1 MPTTENQKLAQDLE
15 KATPLKTYLESD
27 DPAVEALVEKY
38 LAVIK
43 EERKATRSHD
53 DKYRGQLN
61 VLISNLVWVNTKKNE
76 WISQGRGKPSYK
88 KTRYFKGITKDIF
101 VNGILDT
108 LVSLDFIE
116 QKIGYKPKPKKDNL
130 VKEESRFTRIRA
142 IGSLKRDIN
151 KISSHAITVSS
162 SREMLW
168 VQVTVGSYYDKRR
181 KRTIKIKEKRDYID
195 TANTKKMRSNLKII
209 NQKLHETFIGL
220 WIKDKEHTK
229 LNKRLKQSDKVEL
242 NFNDKYLD
250 RIFNDKNFSLGGR
263 FYHGWW
269 QGIPSVY
276 RPYITINHQAVVEL
290 DYKHLHPAILYG
302 KKNLKELW
310 SDFDAYTLDIEGFVP
325 KHRDALKL
333 VFQYLINNASKKD
346 ALNTIEAEGLAAL
359 FPYSSEELLEE
370 MIKRHDPIK
379 EYFFNKEMGK
389 QLQKIDS
396 DIAEYCKLKM
406 IDQYDAL
413 ILPVHDSF
421 IVQQDKVH
429 ILKEVMIE
437 AYDKF
442 VGGQVPIDEK
452 GFKLWHPNEGLIH
465 DDVHLYKKY
474 EVQSLQFLSRF
485 DKDVSEPLMAPDV
498 WPDSYEE
505 DDDHYLVEL

>member
-1 MPTTENQKLAQDLE
+1 MPTTENQKLAQELE
-15 KATPLKTYLESD
+15 KATKLKTYLVSD

-61 VLISNLVWVNTKKNE
+61 IVISNLVWVNTKKNQ

-88 KTRYFKGITKDIF
+88 KTRYFKGLSKDIF
-101 VNGILDT
+101 VDGILDT
-108 LVSLDFIE
+108 LVSLGLIE
-116 QKIGYKPKPKKDNL
+116 QKLGYKPKPDKENL
-130 VKEESRFTRIRA
+130 VEEKSRLTRIRA

-151 KISSHAITVSS
+151 KIPSHAITVSS

-195 TANTKKMRSNLKII
+195 TANTKKMRNNLKTI
-209 NQKLHETFIGL
+209 NQKLYETFIGL

-250 RIFNDKNFSLGGR
+250 RIFNDTDFNLGGR

-269 QGIPSVY
+269 QEVPKDY

-302 KKNLKELW
+302 KKNSKELQ
-310 SDFDAYTLDIEGFVP
+310 SGLDAYTLDMKGFVP
-325 KHRDALKL
+325 EHRDALKL
-333 VFQYLINNASKKD
+333 IFQYMINNNLKKD
-346 ALNTIEAEGLAAL
+346 VVNTIKANHLANL
-359 FPYSSEELLEE
+359 FPYSPKELLEE
-370 MIKRHDPIK
+370 MIKRHTPIK

-396 DIAEYCKLKM
+396 DIAEYCMLEM
-406 IDQYDAL
+406 INKYDSL
-413 ILPVHDSF
+413 VLPVHDSF
-421 IVQQDKVH
+421 IVQQDKIH

-437 AYDKF
+437 AYNKF
-442 VGGQVPIDEK
+442 VGGKVPIDEK

-465 DDVHLYKKY
+465 DDVYLYKKY

-485 DKDVSEPLMAPDV
+485 NKDISGPFMAPDV
-498 WPDSYEE
+498 FPDSYE
-505 DDDHYLVEL
+505 DDDHYLVEF